1 VSAIAE
7 GVILLYVVTC
17 LATPIA
23 HLVVVLA
30 PGMQGTVADSSLSPS
45 SSFAFEIRG
54 LVHVAVDA
62 ATDTGNGVG
71 GGKLL

>member
-1 VSAIAE
+1 VLAIAE
-7 GVILLYVVTC
+7 GVTLLYVVTR

-30 PGMQGTVADSSLSPS
+30 PGMQGTVADSGLSPL

-62 ATDTGNGVG
+62 ATDVGNGVG
-71 GGKLL
+71 GGESL